1 MNLQD
6 RDTRQRDIVPA
17 DALAETRALVVGVG
31 AIGRQAALQLAAV
44 GVGSIT
50 LIDHEAVEVENLAPQ
65 GYLESDLGRP
75 KVEAAADS
83 IRAVNSQIAVETV
96 HGKYHPSLDGNG
108 CAVFSCVD
116 SMEARRRIWSH
127 TPGRRLLIDG
137 RMSAMTARVITD
149 DGHPGF
155 RYDATLFGDEEAYRG
170 SCTAKSTIYTASIA
184 AGLMV
189 NQMVLWMRGLELERD
204 LTLNLLA
211 MELAVANPGADPGSE
226 VAHA

>member
-6 RDTRQRDIVPA
+6 RDTRQRDIIPPG
-17 DALAETRALVVGVG
+17 ALADTRALVVGVG

-50 LIDHEAVEVENLAPQ
+50 LIDHDSVEVENLAPQ
-65 GYLESDLGRP
+65 GYLESDLSRP

-83 IRAVNSQIAVETV
+83 IRVVNSQVAVEAI
-96 HGKYHPSLDGNG
+96 HGKYHPSIDGKG
-108 CAVFSCVD
+108 GVVFSCVD
-116 SMEARRRIWSH
+116 SMEARRRIWTH
-127 TPGRRLLIDG
+127 TPSRRLFVDG
-137 RMSAMTARVITD
+137 RMSAMTARVLTD

-155 RYDATLFGDEEAYRG
+155 RYNATLFGDDEAYRG

-189 NQMVLWMRGLELERD
+189 NQMVLWIRGLELERD

-211 MELAVANPGADPGSE
+211 MELTIAAPE
-226 VAHA
+226 VAHV